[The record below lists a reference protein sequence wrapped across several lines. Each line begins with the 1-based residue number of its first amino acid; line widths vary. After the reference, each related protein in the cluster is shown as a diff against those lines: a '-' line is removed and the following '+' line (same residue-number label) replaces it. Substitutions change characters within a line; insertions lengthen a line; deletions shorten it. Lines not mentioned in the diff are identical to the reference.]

1 MSLASSSRDA
11 HERYKTLYKVG
22 EGSFGMVFRA
32 LDRQEGAIVALK
44 RVRLKDT
51 RALPTGALREIMA
64 LQRLS
69 HPNVLPL
76 HDMYTHG
83 ASLMLVL
90 PFVPHNLASLLA
102 VRDAPMPEAQSRT
115 LARMLFQGLAACH
128 AHRLLHRDLKPSNLL
143 IDSRGVLLL
152 ADFGQARL
160 LPAPGE
166 TGSLSHDVATRW
178 YRAPELLLGARRY
191 GVGVDL
197 WAAGCIVAQLLSLA
211 PLLPGD
217 SDLGQLFEV
226 LQLLGTPTE
235 AAWPGLVELP
245 DYHKVELPACQPTPL
260 SARLPHAT
268 TDALRLVGALL
279 RYEPTSRLTAAA
291 ALCEPWILHPHAAAT
306 AELAPP
312 PPTETSTGASS
323 PAPAAGPVQQQPPP
337 PPQQQKLLAYSFPA
351 APCLEPV
358 DGGDDLENAQAVRR
372 AQALQRRLA
381 A

>member
-1 MSLASSSRDA
+1 MSLASSSKDA
-11 HERYKTLYKVG
+11 HERYKTLNKVG

-76 HDMYTHG
+76 HDLYTHG

-102 VRDAPMPEAQSRT
+102 VRDEPLPEAQSRT

-128 AHRLLHRDLKPSNLL
+128 AQRLLHRDLKPSNLL

-160 LPAPGE
+160 LPAPRE

-197 WAAGCIVAQLLSLA
+197 WAAGCIVAQLLTLA

-235 AAWPGLVELP
+235 AAWPGLVDLP
-245 DYHKVELPACQPTPL
+245 DYHKVELPACEPTPL

-268 TDALRLVGALL
+268 ADALRLVGALL

-291 ALCEPWILHPHAAAT
+291 ALCEPWILHPHAAT
-306 AELAPP
+306 PAEFAPP
-312 PPTETSTGASS
+312 PPPSTEPSVGALSS
-323 PAPAAGPVQQQPPP
+323 APAAASAQQQQQQQ
-337 PPQQQKLLAYSFPA
+337 QQQKLLAYSFPA
-351 APCLEPV
+351 ASCLV
-358 DGGDDLENAQAVRR
+358 GGDDMVDARAVRR
-372 AQALQRRLA
+372 AQALQRRVSA
-381 A
+381 